1 MKTMIIA
8 TMKAIIV
15 NKNNHN
21 NNDNDN
27 VYNQDFFI
35 SCIAG

>member
-1 MKTMIIA
+1 METMIIT

-21 NNDNDN
+21 NNDNEN

-35 SCIAG
+35 SCTAG